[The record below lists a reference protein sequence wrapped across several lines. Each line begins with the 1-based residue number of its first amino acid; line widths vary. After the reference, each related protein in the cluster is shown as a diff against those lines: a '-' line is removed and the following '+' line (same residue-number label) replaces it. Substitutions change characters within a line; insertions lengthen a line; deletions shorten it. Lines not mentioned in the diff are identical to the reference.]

1 MKMPLS
7 VVFEKDGSEGKSN
20 MYFAILNEIRNKT
33 FKRIRLP
40 SGIQVSFDGCDIEK
54 KCV

>member
-1 MKMPLS
+1 MRMPLS

-20 MYFAILNEIRNKT
+20 ISFAILNEIRDKT
-33 FKRIRLP
+33 FEGIRVP

>member
-1 MKMPLS
+1 MRMPLS

-20 MYFAILNEIRNKT
+20 MSFAILNEIRDKT
-33 FKRIRLP
+33 FKRIRVP